1 MARKCTICNHPQK
14 SEIDAAILREEPF
27 RNIAKHFGTSLGAI
41 HRHKNGCMR
50 DVVEAGRVAGVIASA
65 SEIQDRIEGIISDLD
80 DIAKK
85 AKEKEKYGPAVSAKR
100 AELDALKMLVPQG
113 GDANRPDDGLI
124 SALRN
129 VAETLDWGEEEGEAA
144 DGS

>member
-1 MARKCTICNHPQK
+1 
-14 SEIDAAILREEPF
+14 
-27 RNIAKHFGTSLGAI
+27 
-41 HRHKNGCMR
+41 MR
-50 DVVEAGRVAGVIASA
+50 DAVEAGRVAGVIATA
-65 SEIQDRIEGIISDLD
+65 SEIQDRIMGVAKDLADISDE
-80 DIAKK
+80 ARS
-85 AKEKEKYGPAVSAKR
+85 KEKYGPAVSAKR

-113 GDANRPDDGLI
+113 GEGNRPDDGLI